1 MTYFVMY
8 KTIFKT
14 LLLLGSIAVLS
25 TAGCQIIGAIAAKAP
40 KPDIEAAYKGLANKS
55 VGVMVWTHQS
65 LQIDWPSIQLDLA
78 ASVEKNLRDAQE
90 AKIKDLDGVT
100 FPYPAASFVKF
111 RKEHPEVEAQPV
123 TTIATR
129 LGVQRLIYIEV
140 NDFTTRAQG
149 SAALFLGQISVN
161 MKVVEVEPG
170 QHSTSRTAS
179 EGIIGYEESNI
190 TAQFPEKATRE
201 GTLNGNDRTMYV
213 GAVRAVAA
221 EIAQRLIQHPDL
233 SN

>member
-1 MTYFVMY
+1 MLYASITHSRNRPYALMLLMTF
-8 KTIFKT
+8 I
-14 LLLLGSIAVLS
+14 S
-25 TAGCQIIGAIAAKAP
+25 GCQIIGAMASKAP
-40 KPDIEAAYKGLANKS
+40 KPDIEAAYKGLANKT

-90 AKIKDLDGVT
+90 AKIKDLEGAT

-123 TTIATR
+123 TAIATR

-140 NDFTTRAQG
+140 NDFTTRAEG
-149 SAALFLGQISVN
+149 SVALYLGQISVN
-161 MKVVEVEPG
+161 MKVVEVEAG
-170 QHSTSRTAS
+170 QGTV
-179 EGIIGYEESNI
+179 GYEESNI
-190 TAQFPEKATRE
+190 TAQFPESATRE
-201 GTLNGNDRTMYV
+201 GILTGTDRAMYI
-213 GAVRAVAA
+213 GAVRGIAA
-221 EIAQRLIQHPDL
+221 GIVQRLIQHPDL